1 MTLSPTSA
9 EQFQL
14 QRRYL
19 AAVDF
24 ARKAGQSTL
33 KHLRPDLHVECKSDN
48 SPVTIAD
55 REAEQILREHVLA
68 AFPDDS
74 ILGEEFGAVTGTSEY
89 RWVVD
94 PIDGTK
100 SFIAGVPLYGTIVG
114 VQHRRQN
121 VIGVVYI
128 PGLDEI
134 VHACIGQGA
143 WHQVGSHAAQA
154 ARVSDCVEL
163 QDAIFV
169 TSQRDNFDRR
179 DAREK
184 FFQLEAAAWVTRTW
198 GDCYGYVLVATGRAD
213 LMVDPLMN
221 QWDAVGIEPILR
233 EAGGVFAD
241 WQGGTDRFTQ
251 IEGFPGEG
259 VGTNARLLP
268 QVTAILGAGG
278 PAPSR

>member
-128 PGLDEI
+128 TGLAEI
-134 VHACIGQGA
+134 VH
-143 WHQVGSHAAQA
+143 
-154 ARVSDCVEL
+154 
-163 QDAIFV
+163 
-169 TSQRDNFDRR
+169 
-179 DAREK
+179 
-184 FFQLEAAAWVTRTW
+184 
-198 GDCYGYVLVATGRAD
+198 
-213 LMVDPLMN
+213 
-221 QWDAVGIEPILR
+221 
-233 EAGGVFAD
+233 
-241 WQGGTDRFTQ
+241 
-251 IEGFPGEG
+251 
-259 VGTNARLLP
+259 
-268 QVTAILGAGG
+268 
-278 PAPSR
+278 